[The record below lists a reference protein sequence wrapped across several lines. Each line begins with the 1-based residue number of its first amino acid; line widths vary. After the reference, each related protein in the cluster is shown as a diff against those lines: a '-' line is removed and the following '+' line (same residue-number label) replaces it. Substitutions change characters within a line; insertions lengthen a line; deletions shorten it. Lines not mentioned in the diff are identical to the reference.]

1 MPSGMIANLL
11 GPVEDKRH
19 GCAILAMSALS
30 QTLQSFSHGPHGE
43 ALWIFGDPISPK
55 EESVST
61 I

>member
-1 MPSGMIANLL
+1 MHALKFQFVTTPSGMIANLL

-43 ALWIFGDPISPK
+43 AL
-55 EESVST
+55 
-61 I
+61 